1 MQSPVLSVNRD
12 QVGISSSS
20 CISRKLS
27 SLFPELSISI
37 EDLQMTLTSE
47 LGKQVCS
54 GHAMLAHNRLL
65 IEDGRPFTGQN
76 WSMLILMKTCRL
88 RCVHFFCK
96 YFVLAVQL
104 NSHGI
109 CTISNHGTNK
119 PQQHWCHLG

>member
-12 QVGISSSS
+12 QAGFSSSS

-27 SLFPELSISI
+27 SLFPELSIAI

-54 GHAMLAHNRLL
+54 GHATLAHDGLP

-76 WSMLILMKTCRL
+76 WSMLILMKTCHL
-88 RCVHFFCK
+88 RCVHFSCK
-96 YFVLAVQL
+96 YFVLTV
-104 NSHGI
+104 
-109 CTISNHGTNK
+109 
-119 PQQHWCHLG
+119 